1 MSTWPAKFDRRYK
14 CIHNICR
21 LRTLLICSGLL
32 YGCVARAETTSPP
45 LNRKQTNETKK
56 NRQNLWKLADYMQPE
71 YIGRPNQSASLSIL
85 NIIRTKNITFMWN
98 KNSMRERKR
107 EPEKKIIQDRNRND
121 RTKWLENTPLPH
133 ALRAI
138 KTCLISTL
146 A

>member
-1 MSTWPAKFDRRYK
+1 
-14 CIHNICR
+14 
-21 LRTLLICSGLL
+21 
-32 YGCVARAETTSPP
+32 
-45 LNRKQTNETKK
+45 
-56 NRQNLWKLADYMQPE
+56 MQPE